1 MLAYVLSSRRLP
13 AAAAL
18 AAGLAVGASASAQT
32 CIDPAV
38 TPSFE
43 EQRLVNMLPGTTVP
57 APTLIMEASGFNTFG
72 PEFIEK
78 LCGVPKTPSPKK
90 RWHHDDD
97 DDDDDDGGSRW
108 KIKPPSSYKQALE
121 LMKKEGHDLW
131 RAAVD
136 RAQGRKVMG
145 TLPASD
151 DRPLYWARLTMTKAL
166 RQWVPAGFSL
176 TPEQRA
182 ELHKTLDRHSRGQH
196 DIKFPSSRKYKRV
209 IVSGF
214 DPFSLGN
221 PGSTSTGVRIGNPSG
236 ANALSLDGNRIR
248 LADGTWVAVE
258 TYILV
263 VNYTE
268 FNEGMVED
276 TVGPFYAATARKGR
290 WGHRHH
296 HDDDD
301 DDDDDGGDGR
311 GQAIDASISVSQGGG
326 FRFNL
331 EQWNG
336 RFHGPSAGN
345 DGGVECPGPNSAR
358 LPYNP
363 PGCNVYP
370 PARWLGYEPRLC
382 NEPVKECWMMQRPP
396 QFTSATLPIDS
407 MIRAQTGKVGGSF
420 QRPPG
425 NTHPIPDEVYG
436 VAWGTDYSYFPNCDV
451 PMTASRNPTPSA
463 DVYVYPHPT
472 LDIPPGSQECA
483 RQGAGGDYL
492 SNEVAYRNTLMRD
505 RFGLSI
511 PAGHIHVPVMTR
523 FGTNPN
529 PGNGEP
535 SNVITDPTFEAY
547 RDTIVEQTRR
557 LIFVVAQNL
566 DEGVPPVGMPPN

>member
-1 MLAYVLSSRRLP
+1 MLAHICSNRRGLF
-13 AAAAL
+13 AAVL
-18 AAGLAVGASASAQT
+18 AAGLASGTPALAQ
-32 CIDPAV
+32 CLDPTIV
-38 TPSFE
+38 PSFE

-57 APTLIMEASGFNTFG
+57 APQLIMEASGFDTFG
-72 PEFIEK
+72 PNFIEK
-78 LCGVPKTPSPKK
+78 LCGVPKAPRGKK
-90 RWHHDDD
+90 HD
-97 DDDDDDGGSRW
+97 DDDDDDGGDSQW
-108 KIKPPSSYKQALE
+108 KVKPPSSYKKALE
-121 LMKKEGHDLW
+121 LMKEEGHDLW

-136 RAQGRKVMG
+136 RAQGRKVKG

-166 RQWVPAGFSL
+166 RQWMPSGFTL

-182 ELHKTLDRHSRGQH
+182 ELHKQLDRHSRGQH
-196 DIKFPSSRKYKRV
+196 DIKFPSSGKYKRI

-248 LADGTWVAVE
+248 LSDGTWVAVE
-258 TYILV
+258 TYILT

-276 TVGPFYAATARKGR
+276 TVGPFYAATARRGR

-301 DDDDDGGDGR
+301 DDDDDDDGGGP
-311 GQAIDASISVSQGGG
+311 GQSIDASISVSQGGG
-326 FRFNL
+326 FAFNL

-345 DGGVECPGPNSAR
+345 DGGVECPNVPGGR
-358 LPYNP
+358 LPTNP
-363 PGCNVYP
+363 PGCNVFP
-370 PARWLGYEPRLC
+370 PERWLGYNPQ
-382 NEPVKECWMMQRPP
+382 PWMKQLPA

-425 NTHPIPDEVYG
+425 DTWPVADEVYG
-436 VAWGTDYSYFPNCDV
+436 VLWGTDYSYFPDCTL
-451 PMTASRNPTPSA
+451 PQTLSRQSPTLN
-463 DVYVYPHPT
+463 VYPPAE
-472 LDIPPGSQECA
+472 LPIPPGSQECA

-505 RFGLSI
+505 TFRLSI

-529 PGNGEP
+529 PGNGAP
-535 SNVITDPTFEAY
+535 TNVITDPTFEAY

-566 DEGVPPVGMPPN
+566 DEGVPPVGTPPN

>member
-1 MLAYVLSSRRLP
+1 MLAHICSRRRGLF
-13 AAAAL
+13 AAVL
-18 AAGLAVGASASAQT
+18 AAGLASGAPALAQ
-32 CIDPAV
+32 CIDPTV
-38 TPSFE
+38 QPSLE
-43 EQRLVNMLPGTTVP
+43 EQRLVNLLPGTTVP
-57 APTLIMEASGFNTFG
+57 APQLIMEASGFDTFG
-72 PEFIEK
+72 PKFIEK
-78 LCGVPKTPSPKK
+78 LCGVPKATSGK
-90 RWHHDDD
+90 RHDDD
-97 DDDDDDGGSRW
+97 DDDDDGDRW
-108 KIKPPSSYKQALE
+108 KVKPPSSYKKALE
-121 LMKKEGHDLW
+121 LMREEGHDLW

-166 RQWVPAGFSL
+166 RQWMPAGFSL
-176 TPEQRA
+176 TTAQRA

-196 DIKFPSSRKYKRV
+196 DIKFPSSGKYKRI

-214 DPFSLGN
+214 DPFTLGT

-290 WGHRHH
+290 WGNR

-301 DDDDDGGDGR
+301 DDGDGR
-311 GQAIDASISVSQGGG
+311 GQSIDASISVSQGGA
-326 FRFNL
+326 FAFNL

-336 RFHGPSAGN
+336 RFHGPTAGN
-345 DGGVECPGPNSAR
+345 DGGVECPVPNSAR

-370 PARWLGYEPRLC
+370 PERWLGYQSRLC
-382 NEPVKECWMMQRPP
+382 NEPVKECWMKQRPP
-396 QFTSATLPIDS
+396 QFTSATLPVDS
-407 MIRAQTGKVGGSF
+407 MIRAKTGKVGGTF

-425 NTHPIPDEVYG
+425 DGWHVQDEVYG
-436 VAWGTDYSYFPNCDV
+436 VFWGTDYSYFPNCDV
-451 PMTASRNPTPSA
+451 PATAQRNPTPPGV
-463 DVYVYPHPT
+463 DYVYPHPQ

-505 RFGLSI
+505 TFGLSI

-523 FGTNPN
+523 FGTEANN
-529 PGNGEP
+529 N
-535 SNVITDPTFEAY
+535 SNTSVITDPTFEAY

-566 DEGVPPVGMPPN
+566 DEGVPPVGVPPN

>member
-1 MLAYVLSSRRLP
+1 V
-13 AAAAL
+13 AAL
-18 AAGLAVGASASAQT
+18 LTAGLVGGTPAWAQSP

-57 APTLIMEASGFNTFG
+57 APQLIMEASGFDTFG
-72 PEFIEK
+72 PKFIEK
-78 LCGVPKTPSPKK
+78 LCGVPKTASAKK
-90 RWHHDDD
+90 HHDDD
-97 DDDDDDGGSRW
+97 DDDDGDRW
-108 KIKPPSSYKQALE
+108 KVRPPSSYKKALE
-121 LMKKEGHDLW
+121 LVKEEGHDLW

-136 RAQGRKVMG
+136 RAQGRKVSG

-166 RQWVPAGFSL
+166 RQWMPSGFAL

-182 ELHKTLDRHSRGQH
+182 ELHKQLDRHSRGQH
-196 DIKFPSSRKYKRV
+196 DIKFPSSRKYKRI

-248 LADGTWVAVE
+248 LDDGTWVAVE
-258 TYILV
+258 TYILT

-276 TVGPFYAATARKGR
+276 TVGPFYAATAKRHSR
-290 WGHRHH
+290 WGHGR
-296 HDDDD
+296 DDDD
-301 DDDDDGGDGR
+301 DDDDDGDGR
-311 GQAIDASISVSQGGG
+311 GQSINASISVSQGGG
-326 FRFNL
+326 FAFNL

-345 DGGVECPGPNSAR
+345 DGVVECPGPNSAR

-370 PARWLGYEPRLC
+370 PERWLGYNPM
-382 NEPVKECWMMQRPP
+382 PWVKQLPP

-407 MIRAQTGKVGGSF
+407 MIRAQTGKADAPGGPF

-425 NTHPIPDEVYG
+425 DTWPVADEVYG
-436 VAWGTDYSYFPNCDV
+436 VLWGTDYSYFPDCDV
-451 PMTASRNPTPSA
+451 PMTASRQSPTLN
-463 DVYVYPHPT
+463 VYPPAE
-472 LDIPPGSQECA
+472 LPIPPGSQECA

-505 RFGLSI
+505 TFGLSI

-523 FGTNPN
+523 FGTNTN
-529 PGNGEP
+529 PGNGAP
-535 SNVITDPTFEAY
+535 TDVITDPTFEAY

-557 LIFVVAQNL
+557 LIFVIAQNL
-566 DEGVPPVGMPPN
+566 KEGVPPVGIPPN